1 MSSTG
6 NNFYKTGNKSKYQLY
21 GFDGYKTGNIVDNA
35 RTKNSISPTRLLF
48 KDTNKNSKNSSYLP
62 LMNSYNGQTFKH
74 LDNVIFFI

>member
-62 LMNSYNGQTFKH
+62 LMNSYNGQTFKL